1 MTGLGA
7 GGRTAEAHEGGDS
20 GVLRERGHGHVR
32 DHRLQRVDVRAHPAS
47 WLGLHIT
54 LGGGFNTSQI
64 SQKPLGNHENPLF
77 FMDFQ

>member
-1 MTGLGA
+1 MISQGFLGNLGSIKSTPQSYVQAYRGRHVLDAAEEA
-7 GGRTAEAHEGGDS
+7 GG
-20 GVLRERGHGHVR
+20 VR
-32 DHRLQRVDVRAHPAS
+32 
-47 WLGLHIT
+47 GLHIT

>member
-1 MTGLGA
+1 MPVLDRSVVSRLENGA
-7 GGRTAEAHEGGDS
+7 LPSKLPDCRATQAEEWPQ
-20 GVLRERGHGHVR
+20 V
-32 DHRLQRVDVRAHPAS
+32 
-47 WLGLHIT
+47 GLHIT